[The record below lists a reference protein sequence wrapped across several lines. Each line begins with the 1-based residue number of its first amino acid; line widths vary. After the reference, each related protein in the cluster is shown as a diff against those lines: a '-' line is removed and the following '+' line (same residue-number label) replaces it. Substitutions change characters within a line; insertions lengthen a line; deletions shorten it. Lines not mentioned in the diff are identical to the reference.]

1 MNNKGFT
8 LIEIIIVIAIIA
20 LLALLITPNAI
31 SMINKN
37 KFDNYKNLQ
46 DSIRRAA
53 DSYLSDQRYKSDI
66 KYYKNDY
73 STPEYCNSSNNPS
86 EVYTKITLKTLVDGN
101 YLTEGSGGI
110 TNPCTNLKIDLGNE
124 IKITLNCKTK
134 KFTYDISGERDDF
147 LPDKTS
153 C

>member
-46 DSIRRAA
+46 DSIRRAT
-53 DSYLSDQRYKSDI
+53 DSYLSDKRYEIIYYDSFD
-66 KYYKNDY
+66 KYEKEDNET
-73 STPEYCNSSNNPS
+73 SCNGL
-86 EVYTKITLKTLVDGN
+86 EDKDVYTKITLKTLVNGN
-101 YLTEGSGGI
+101 YLSEGSNEI
-110 TNPCTNLKIDLGNE
+110 TNPCSNEKIDLTKE
-124 IKITLNCKTK
+124 IRVALDCKTK
-134 KFTYDISGERDDF
+134 KFTYDISDF

>member
-46 DSIRRAA
+46 DSIKKAT
-53 DSYLSDQRYKSDI
+53 DSYLSDERYKSDI

-73 STPEYCNSSNNPS
+73 LTKEYCNSSNNPS
-86 EVYTKITLKTLVDGN
+86 EVYTSVTLKTLVDDN
-101 YLTEGSGGI
+101 YLTKGSDEI
-110 TNPCTNLKIDLGNE
+110 TNPCTNLKIDLDNE
-124 IKITLNCKTK
+124 IKITLDCKTK
-134 KFTYDISGERDDF
+134 KFTYDISAF